1 MGAIVLMKPEGR
13 LARQIKESR
22 LQNEGISYPNFIRKK
37 YHLLYQSIGQIKEN

>member
-22 LQNEGISYPNFIRKK
+22 LQNEGRSYPNFIRKK